1 MASKNNN
8 EIATMAIHAGNQAD
22 PAYNAIFPPI
32 VTASSFIQPNLNEG
46 GIFAIPEFPT
56 RPVRLTSRL
65 WQTLREEFMQQQPLR
80 EWLQL
85 I

>member
-46 GIFAIPEFPT
+46 GGLLFQSF
-56 RPVRLTSRL
+56 
-65 WQTLREEFMQQQPLR
+65 QPDP
-80 EWLQL
+80 
-85 I
+85 